1 MAYVDF
7 YCQTTGSNLNAGTST
22 SDTAV
27 VTVAG
32 TYSYSGNGGVVTF
45 TATSGTPFSA
55 VSVGMWASV
64 CSASDT
70 VTTFVS
76 KILSIGG
83 SGASITFAVDD
94 GPPSYAFIGSFFSFN
109 SGQFGTNLSATV
121 RVGGAWASPVPV
133 LNAAISGTISGG
145 FNTLVY
151 YSVGTPRLNIKAG
164 TYSSSVSWTFGVSGA
179 SAKAPVFWRG
189 YNATPG
195 DLDNVANP
203 GTHPLISFSST
214 ASLSILAY
222 NRLENIDITTSGTA
236 NPLVSVSG
244 LGVML
249 TRCRVTATSGAIT
262 IAGAGF
268 DAWAC
273 YFATT
278 STTITNTYCGSNG
291 GLPRFLQ
298 CVFQGGLYNV
308 TLGYQGS
315 FLECVLKNPTSHH
328 VYSTAA
334 SQGSI
339 FHRPTFY
346 NSGASA
352 DAINI
357 ASNIQYLTISYPIFA
372 NISRY
377 AINVPDTSFVGLRI
391 VGADYYSI
399 TSGQLNGV
407 YESYQHAAITESASP
422 FTSAS
427 TNDFTLVSTSTAV
440 NQTFTFEMP

>member
-1 MAYVDF
+1 L
-7 YCQTTGSNLNAGTST
+7 TLNAS
-22 SDTAV
+22 
-27 VTVAG
+27 
-32 TYSYSGNGGVVTF
+32 
-45 TATSGTPFSA
+45 SGTPFSGA
-55 VSVGMWASV
+55 SVGQWISIL
-64 CSASDT
+64 SGSEGSGT
-70 VTTFVS
+70 GLNSSTTFVS
-76 KILSIGG
+76 QIVSIGG
-83 SGASITFAVDD
+83 SGASVTVYTDD
-94 GPPSYAFIGSFFSFN
+94 NPTARTYIGSFSNAN
-109 SGQFGTNLSATV
+109 SGIFGASGTVTV
-121 RVGGAWASPVPV
+121 RVGGAWNFPFVGFITLSSYR
-133 LNAAISGTISGG
+133 LTEYNA
-145 FNTLVY
+145 VY
-151 YSVGTPRLNIKAG
+151 LIYNIRLNIKNG
-164 TYSSSVSWTFGVSGA
+164 TYSFSTTNVTLADGA
-179 SAKAPVFWRG
+179 RTTGFVLWRG
-189 YNATPG
+189 YNNTPG

-203 GTHPLISFSST
+203 GTHPMMSWTTTSGGSPLTIP
-214 ASLSILAY
+214 AY
-222 NRLENIDITTSGTA
+222 HRFENIDFSVSGSLS
-236 NPLVSVSG
+236 NPLITISG
-244 LGVML
+244 LGVMM
-249 TRCRVTATSGAIT
+249 TRCRITSTHGAIT
-262 IAGAGF
+262 ISGAGF

-278 STTITNTYCGSNG
+278 STTVTNTYCGSNG

-315 FLECVLKNPTSHH
+315 FIECLMKNPTSHH
-328 VYSTAA
+328 IYSTAA

-339 FHRPTFY
+339 AHRCTFY

-357 ASNIQYLTISYPIFA
+357 ASNIQYLTISYPIFS

-440 NQTFTFEMP
+440 TQTFVFEMP